1 MAVPNLRSE
10 ERIGLIIALAAHVA
24 LVAVLVLRPPSPA
37 PFPVP
42 ERMTVT
48 LSEDVA
54 LTSTSPQP
62 AAQPVPDEAPVLGE
76 APPPPAPVVQPQPAP
91 SAAPPPLPKPVARVT
106 PRVPTP
112 VVPARATSK
121 QAAKPAAQPSAPA
134 TPPRRPLAAAGG
146 SRIGNDFLK
155 GVSGARSNGTAATP
169 PAAAIG
175 PQVRSAISQ
184 AIARQLK
191 PHWKIPQGPDVEQL
205 VTVVRFRLNRDGTL
219 AGTPEIVRQMGDT
232 PANQAQKG
240 RHAEQAIRAVR
251 LAAPFNLP
259 EELYSGWQVVTSNFD
274 RRLSQ

>member
-1 MAVPNLRSE
+1 MASHALRSE

-24 LVAVLVLRPPSPA
+24 LVAVLVLRPPAPA

-48 LSEDVA
+48 LSDDVA
-54 LTSTSPQP
+54 LTSTSPEP
-62 AAQPVPDEAPVLGE
+62 AAQPAPDEAPVLGE
-76 APPPPAPVVQPQPAP
+76 APPPAPMVAPEPVVKPPPA
-91 SAAPPPLPKPVARVT
+91 PLPKPVARVV
-106 PRVPTP
+106 PRAPTP
-112 VVPARATSK
+112 PVSPRPATK
-121 QAAKPAAQPSAPA
+121 QAAKPPAQSQT
-134 TPPRRPLAAAGG
+134 TPPRRPPTTVGG

-155 GVSGARSNGTAATP
+155 GVSGARANGTATNP
-169 PAAAIG
+169 PAAGIG

-219 AGTPEIVRQMGDT
+219 AGTPEIVRQTGDT

-259 EELYSGWQVVTSNFD
+259 EEFYSGWQVVTSNFD

>member
-1 MAVPNLRSE
+1 MASHALRSE

-24 LVAVLVLRPPSPA
+24 LVALLVLRPPAPA
-37 PFPVP
+37 PLPVP

-48 LSEDVA
+48 LSDDVA
-54 LTSTSPQP
+54 LTSTSPEP
-62 AAQPVPDEAPVLGE
+62 AAQPAPDEAPVLGE
-76 APPPPAPVVQPQPAP
+76 APPPPAPLVVPEPVVKP
-91 SAAPPPLPKPVARVT
+91 VPRAASVPPPKPVARV
-106 PRVPTP
+106 VPP
-112 VVPARATSK
+112 VIARPATK
-121 QAAKPAAQPSAPA
+121 QAAKPSAQVRAPT
-134 TPPRRPLAAAGG
+134 TPPRRPPTAAGG

-155 GVSGARSNGTAATP
+155 GVSGARANGTATNP
-169 PAAAIG
+169 PAAGIG

-219 AGTPEIVRQMGDT
+219 AGTPEIVRQTGDT

-259 EELYSGWQVVTSNFD
+259 EEFYSGWQVVTSNFD